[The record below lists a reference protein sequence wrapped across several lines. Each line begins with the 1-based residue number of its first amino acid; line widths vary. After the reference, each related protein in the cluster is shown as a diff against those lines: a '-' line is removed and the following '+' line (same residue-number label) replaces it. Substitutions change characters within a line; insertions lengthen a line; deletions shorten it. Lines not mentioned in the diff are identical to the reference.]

1 VRIKFSWSVLYNWNS
16 HYNIPVFT
24 CNGHYNLPLFTW
36 NHHNNLPVMA
46 ITIYLCLPET
56 TITIYLCL
64 PVMAITIYLCL
75 RISSCTSK
83 TGPTISNTTIILQY
97 ILFHNMREIHI
108 ERVNTLIMNLIMII
122 QMSIYLYNICRC
134 IRLDSKWCSMP
145 LSKLLQL

>member
-1 VRIKFSWSVLYNWNS
+1 
-16 HYNIPVFT
+16 VFCIT
-24 CNGHYNLPLFTW
+24 ETAITIYLC
-36 NHHNNLPVMA
+36 LPVMA
-46 ITIYLCLPET
+46 ITIYLCLPETTITIYLCLPVMAMTIYLCLPET

-108 ERVNTLIMNLIMII
+108 ERVNTLIMNLIIII